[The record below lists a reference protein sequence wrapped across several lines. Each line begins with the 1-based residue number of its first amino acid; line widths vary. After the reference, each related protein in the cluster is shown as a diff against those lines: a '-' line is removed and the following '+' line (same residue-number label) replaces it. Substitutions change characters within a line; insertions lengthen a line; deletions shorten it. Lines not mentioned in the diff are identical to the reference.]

1 MLQKLLDVFG
11 FLRFVL
17 KRWTE
22 DRCPQIA
29 ASLTYTT
36 LLALVP
42 VFAIAIALLSSLP
55 FFEQIMV
62 RLKIFLLLNLVPD
75 LAGKIIVN
83 YMEPFARNAAR
94 VTGISFAALFV
105 MALTVMFAVDRSLN
119 AIWRVRR
126 NRPWP
131 ITIFAYVFLLAAGP
145 ILVGIS
151 VTITTYLLTLSAG
164 MDALPVEAQ
173 PYMLK
178 AVPIAVSTL
187 AFFLAYRLVPHRKVP
202 WRHAL
207 TGGFVAAVLFE
218 IMKEVFAHFISRMP
232 TYSVVY
238 GTFATIPLFLVWVY
252 LSWLVILFG
261 AEVTASAG
269 YWKGGLFKRV
279 ATPGARFRDAVE
291 LGRLLAVAEGQLLEF
306 DSLRTGAGMPPD
318 QLEDALDHLIEAG
331 LVQRV
336 GKSTYHLARGADQIP
351 LRDLYRAVVDRGARL
366 EPEDWTGYSGE
377 VMSVIRQ
384 FEALLNRPLAALI
397 AEKK

>member
-1 MLQKLLDVFG
+1 M
-11 FLRFVL
+11 
-17 KRWTE
+17 
-22 DRCPQIA
+22 
-29 ASLTYTT
+29 
-36 LLALVP
+36 
-42 VFAIAIALLSSLP
+42 FAIAIALLSSLP
-55 FFEQIMV
+55 FFEDIMV

-75 LAGKIIVN
+75 LAGKIIVD

-126 NRPWP
+126 NRPWM
-131 ITIFAYVFLLAAGP
+131 ISIFAYVFLLAAGP

-178 AVPIAVSTL
+178 AVPVLVSTL
-187 AFFLAYRLVPHRKVP
+187 AFFLAYRLVPHRQVP
-202 WRHAL
+202 WQHAL
-207 TGGFVAAVLFE
+207 TGGFVAAILFE
-218 IMKEVFAHFISRMP
+218 VMKEVFAHVIARMP
-232 TYSVVY
+232 TYSLVY

-279 ATPGARFRDAVE
+279 STPGARFRDAVE
-291 LGRLLAVAEGQLLEF
+291 LGRLLAVAGGEPVDFKLLC
-306 DSLRTGAGMPPD
+306 TGAMMPPD

-331 LVQRV
+331 VVERT
-336 GKSTYHLARGADQIP
+336 GKSTYRLARSADEIS
-351 LRDLYRAVVDRGARL
+351 LGDLYRAMVNRGARL
-366 EPEDWTGYSGE
+366 EPEDWTGYSGD
-377 VMSVIRQ
+377 VMSVMRQ
-384 FEALLNRPLAALI
+384 FEALLNRPLTALV